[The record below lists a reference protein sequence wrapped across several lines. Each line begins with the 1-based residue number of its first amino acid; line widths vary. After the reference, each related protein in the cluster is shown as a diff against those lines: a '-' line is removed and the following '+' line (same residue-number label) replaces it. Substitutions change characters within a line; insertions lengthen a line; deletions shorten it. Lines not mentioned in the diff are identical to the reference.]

1 MPEKV
6 EVPRREGIVA
16 DSRTPAPAQV
26 HRGAVALTTALRI
39 STLLPREQEAI
50 FSILRILNSADER
63 LRRQEASPARTPRSR
78 PAAHDHRDLPSGSS
92 RPRPLRAH
100 QATNTGERG

>member
-1 MPEKV
+1 MARAGQAQMPEKV

-16 DSRTPAPAQV
+16 DSRTPAPTQV

-63 LRRQEASPARTPRSR
+63 LRRQEGQPRSDPLDPGLLHTIIATYR
-78 PAAHDHRDLPSGSS
+78 RALADLA
-92 RPRPLRAH
+92 R
-100 QATNTGERG
+100 

>member
-1 MPEKV
+1 MNHPK
-6 EVPRREGIVA
+6 
-16 DSRTPAPAQV
+16 TPDPTQV

-63 LRRQEASPARTPRSR
+63 LRRQEGQPRSDPLGPGLLHTIITTYR
-78 PAAHDHRDLPSGSS
+78 RALADLA
-92 RPRPLRAH
+92 R
-100 QATNTGERG
+100 